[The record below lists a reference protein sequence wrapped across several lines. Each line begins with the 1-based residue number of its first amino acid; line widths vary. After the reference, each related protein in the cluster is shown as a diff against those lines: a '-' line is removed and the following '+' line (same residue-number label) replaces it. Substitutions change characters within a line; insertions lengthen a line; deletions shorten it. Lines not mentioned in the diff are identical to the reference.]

1 MATPPIIQSLVS
13 DNAQLISTVE
23 MHTTGEPTRIIYSGF
38 PPLQGSRLLEK
49 RADATVNHDHLRGRL
64 MLEPR
69 GHKAMYGALL
79 VHETELTAT
88 GVADIGVLFMHNEGW
103 STMCGHATIALGRL
117 LVDSGAESS
126 SGLFP
131 ASKLHLDEKTLTT
144 AIKLHCPCGVVNVT
158 VPVTVGPQGRLQ
170 SDPERPVS
178 FISVDSF
185 ATGIDVEIP
194 LPMIYRW
201 PELGE
206 RTKVTADFCY
216 GGAFYCVIGVRELG
230 FSEGLSHSNLNAL
243 SRSTERLKAA
253 LTADP
258 QFRNLFQH
266 PDEKDLGFVYGVIVT
281 DDRRGQAADG
291 TAGGDTCVCFFADQ
305 QVDRSPTGSGVAARR
320 ALAHAKGLMPPEQR
334 WTYHSLVS
342 NHHGGQGAFIA
353 QVVDEPVRRSM
364 AGLTGDGVRVQVE
377 GRAFYTGF
385 ATFLAE
391 EGDGISKAGFA
402 F

>member
-1 MATPPIIQSLVS
+1 MATPPIVQSLVS
-13 DNAQLISTVE
+13 DKVQLISTIE

-49 RADATVNHDHLRGRL
+49 RADAKINHDHLRTRL

-88 GVADIGVLFMHNEGW
+88 GEADIGVLFMHNEGW

-117 LVDSGAESS
+117 LVDSSGESS

-131 ASKLHLDEKTLTT
+131 ASKLQLDEKTLTT

-158 VPVTVGPQGRLQ
+158 VPVSVGPRGRLQ
-170 SDPERPVS
+170 SNPARPVS

-185 ATGIDVEIP
+185 ATGIDIEIP
-194 LPMIYRW
+194 LPMNYRW

-216 GGAFYCVIGVRELG
+216 GGAFYCVIGARELG
-230 FSEGLSHSNLNAL
+230 FSQGLTHSSLNAL
-243 SRSTERLKAA
+243 SLSTAKLKAA

-258 QFRNLFQH
+258 QFRTLFQH
-266 PDEKDLGFVYGVIVT
+266 PEEKDLGFVYGVIVT
-281 DDRRGQAADG
+281 DERQGQAADG
-291 TAGGDTCVCFFADQ
+291 TVGGNTCVCFFADQ

-320 ALAHAKGLMPPEQR
+320 ALAHAKGLMEPEQR
-334 WTYHSLVS
+334 FTYHSLVS
-342 NHHGGQGAFIA
+342 IDHGGQGAFIA
-353 QVVDEPVRRSM
+353 QVVGEPVRG
-364 AGLTGDGVRVQVE
+364 GLVGDGVRVRVE
-377 GRAFYTGF
+377 GCAFYTGF
-385 ATFLAE
+385 STFLAE
-391 EGDGISKAGFA
+391 EGDGIGEAGFA

>member
-13 DNAQLISTVE
+13 DNARLISTVE

-38 PPLQGSRLLEK
+38 PPLQGSRLLQK
-49 RADATVNHDHLRGRL
+49 RVDAKTNHDHLRRRL

-79 VHETELTAT
+79 VNETELTAT
-88 GVADIGVLFMHNEGW
+88 GEADIGVLFMHNEGW
-103 STMCGHATIALGRL
+103 STMCGHATIALGRF
-117 LVDSGAESS
+117 LVDSSAESS
-126 SGLFP
+126 SDLFP
-131 ASKLHLDEKTLTT
+131 ASKLQLDEKTLTT

-158 VPVTVGPQGRLQ
+158 VPVTVGPQGRLK
-170 SDPERPVS
+170 SDPERQVS
-178 FISVDSF
+178 FVSVDSF
-185 ATGIDVEIP
+185 ATGIDVEVS
-194 LPMIYRW
+194 LPMNYRW

-206 RTKVTADFCY
+206 RTRVTADFCY
-216 GGAFYCVIGVRELG
+216 RGAFYCVIGVRELG
-230 FSEGLSHSNLNAL
+230 FSEGLSHSSLDAL
-243 SRSTERLKAA
+243 SRSTEKLKAA
-253 LTADP
+253 LNADP
-258 QFRNLFQH
+258 QFRKLFQH
-266 PDEKDLGFVYGVIVT
+266 PDEKDLGFAYGVIIT
-281 DDRRGQAADG
+281 DERQGQAADG

-334 WTYHSLVS
+334 FTYHSLVS
-342 NHHGGQGAFIA
+342 NDHGGQGAFIA
-353 QVVDEPVRRSM
+353 QVVGEPIHRSTV
-364 AGLTGDGVRVQVE
+364 GLTRDSVRVQVE

>member
-1 MATPPIIQSLVS
+1 MATPPIVQSLVS
-13 DNAQLISTVE
+13 DKVQLISTIE

-49 RADATVNHDHLRGRL
+49 RADAKINHDHLRTRL

-88 GVADIGVLFMHNEGW
+88 GEADIGVLFMHNEGW

-117 LVDSGAESS
+117 LVDSSGESS

-131 ASKLHLDEKTLTT
+131 ASKLQLDEKTLTT

-158 VPVTVGPQGRLQ
+158 VPVSVGPQGRLQ

-185 ATGIDVEIP
+185 ATGIDIEIP
-194 LPMIYRW
+194 LPMNYRW

-216 GGAFYCVIGVRELG
+216 GGAFYCVIGARELG
-230 FSEGLSHSNLNAL
+230 FSQGLTHSSLNAL
-243 SRSTERLKAA
+243 SLSTAKLKAA

-258 QFRNLFQH
+258 QFRTLFQH
-266 PDEKDLGFVYGVIVT
+266 PEEKDLGFVYGVIVT
-281 DDRRGQAADG
+281 DERQGQAADG
-291 TAGGDTCVCFFADQ
+291 TVGGNTCVCFFADQ

-320 ALAHAKGLMPPEQR
+320 ALAHAKGLMEPEQR
-334 WTYHSLVS
+334 FTYHSLVS
-342 NHHGGQGAFIA
+342 IDHGGQGAFIA
-353 QVVDEPVRRSM
+353 QVVGEPVRG
-364 AGLTGDGVRVQVE
+364 GLVGDGVRVRVE
-377 GRAFYTGF
+377 GCAFYTGF
-385 ATFLAE
+385 STFLAE
-391 EGDGISKAGFA
+391 EGDGIGEAGFA